1 MPSAI
6 AHTRLIVGL
15 EIHVELC
22 TRSKMFT
29 RAPNPAHVDFD
40 GSDPNSLVDPLVA
53 ALPGTLPVMNR
64 AAVEMSARVGMALGC
79 EIAKQ
84 CRWDR
89 KNYFYPDLP
98 KGYQISQYDQP
109 LCGEG
114 KFELPMEDGS
124 TKTIGIIRAHL
135 EEDTGKLGHE
145 LPGGRHYDGSLVDL
159 NRAGTPLLEIVT
171 APDFASAAEVVAFA
185 QNLRVLCRFLGVTE
199 GVMQK
204 GHMRFEPNINVEIT
218 FEDGTTVRTPI
229 VEVKN
234 LNSFKAVWV
243 QLFEDAKPIG
253 APIVLEPL
261 RSAPSVRTMR
271 GLRKDSNEPYTRVV
285 GWGDRLLNPA
295 DQEVV
300 AASAQWIAS
309 EPIVLSGFRTE
320 MDVDAIVVTDA
331 GPIRIALAPDAAPAT
346 VRNFVTLADQGFY
359 NNTVFHRI
367 VPMNREGQPFVVQG
381 GDPTGTGDGGPGWNL
396 VLEPSDLP
404 HDLGVVG
411 MARGDEPHSAGSQFY
426 FALSREGTAKL
437 DNQYCTFGFV
447 VSGRDALQKI
457 VQANIADATTGRP
470 TSAPK
475 IQYVEIVPAPARAR
489 GENRRDQRVR
499 PELINP
505 FITPASPQMR

>member
-1 MPSAI
+1 MPEQSNHVACNF
-6 AHTRLIVGL
+6 AVG
-15 EIHVELC
+15 
-22 TRSKMFT
+22 
-29 RAPNPAHVDFD
+29 
-40 GSDPNSLVDPLVA
+40 
-53 ALPGTLPVMNR
+53 
-64 AAVEMSARVGMALGC
+64 ARVHLGKTLGYCALALVFAFTSC
-79 EIAKQ
+79 KSAKQ
-84 CRWDR
+84 TTLAETPTISDS
-89 KNYFYPDLP
+89 KTFTQTIVPP
-98 KGYQISQYDQP
+98 KTD
-109 LCGEG
+109 EG
-114 KFELPMEDGS
+114 GQVIAASSSVDAIDTQNSNMERS
-124 TKTIGIIRAHL
+124 TLAKSASLECARRFHRAQ
-135 EEDTGKLGHE
+135 E
-145 LPGGRHYDGSLVDL
+145 PV
-159 NRAGTPLLEIVT
+159 EI
-171 APDFASAAEVVAFA
+171 
-185 QNLRVLCRFLGVTE
+185 RVLAPSTHGRLTIEVLDTKGTSLGELGVTP
-199 GVMQK
+199 GIVDIRSMIPT
-204 GHMRFEPNINVEIT
+204 MDT
-218 FEDGTTVRTPI
+218 F
-229 VEVKN
+229 
-234 LNSFKAVWV
+234 SKAVWV

-396 VLEPSDLP
+396 ALEPSDLP

-457 VQANIADATTGRP
+457 AQANIADATTGRP

>member
-1 MPSAI
+1 MPEQSNHVTCKESTRYGVHRLKTLGYCALAMVCVLASCQSADQTTL
-6 AHTRLIVGL
+6 AET
-15 EIHVELC
+15 
-22 TRSKMFT
+22 
-29 RAPNPAHVDFD
+29 PAI
-40 GSDPNSLVDPLVA
+40 SDSEN
-53 ALPGTLPVMNR
+53 
-64 AAVEMSARVGMALGC
+64 
-79 EIAKQ
+79 
-84 CRWDR
+84 
-89 KNYFYPDLP
+89 
-98 KGYQISQYDQP
+98 
-109 LCGEG
+109 
-114 KFELPMEDGS
+114 
-124 TKTIGIIRAHL
+124 
-135 EEDTGKLGHE
+135 
-145 LPGGRHYDGSLVDL
+145 
-159 NRAGTPLLEIVT
+159 
-171 APDFASAAEVVAFA
+171 FA
-185 QNLRVLCRFLGVTE
+185 QTIVPPKTDAGGQIIVASPSVDTIDKKNSNMERSTLAKSASLECARRFHRAQEPVEVRVLAPSTHGRLTIEVLDTKGKSLGDLGVTP
-199 GVMQK
+199 GIVDIRSMIPT
-204 GHMRFEPNINVEIT
+204 MDT
-218 FEDGTTVRTPI
+218 F
-229 VEVKN
+229 
-234 LNSFKAVWV
+234 SKAVWV

-261 RSAPSVRTMR
+261 RSAPSVRTMC

-320 MDVDAIVVTDA
+320 MDVDAIMVTDA

-346 VRNFVTLADQGFY
+346 VRNFITLADQGFY

-396 VLEPSDLP
+396 ALEPSDLP

-437 DNQYCTFGFV
+437 DNQYCTFGFI

-457 VQANIADATTGRP
+457 AQANIADATTGRP

>member
-1 MPSAI
+1 MPEQCNHVACNF
-6 AHTRLIVGL
+6 AVG
-15 EIHVELC
+15 
-22 TRSKMFT
+22 
-29 RAPNPAHVDFD
+29 
-40 GSDPNSLVDPLVA
+40 
-53 ALPGTLPVMNR
+53 
-64 AAVEMSARVGMALGC
+64 ARVHLGKTLGYCALALVC
-79 EIAKQ
+79 AFTSCKSAKQ
-84 CRWDR
+84 TTLAETPTSSDS
-89 KNYFYPDLP
+89 KTFTQTIVPP
-98 KGYQISQYDQP
+98 KTD
-109 LCGEG
+109 EG
-114 KFELPMEDGS
+114 GQVIAASSNVDAIDTQNSNMERS
-124 TKTIGIIRAHL
+124 TLAKSASLECARRFHRAQ
-135 EEDTGKLGHE
+135 E
-145 LPGGRHYDGSLVDL
+145 PV
-159 NRAGTPLLEIVT
+159 EI
-171 APDFASAAEVVAFA
+171 
-185 QNLRVLCRFLGVTE
+185 RVLAPSTHGRLTIEVLDTKGTSLGELGVTP
-199 GVMQK
+199 GIVDIRSMIPT
-204 GHMRFEPNINVEIT
+204 MDT
-218 FEDGTTVRTPI
+218 F
-229 VEVKN
+229 
-234 LNSFKAVWV
+234 SKAVWV

-309 EPIVLSGFRTE
+309 EPIVVSGFRTE

-396 VLEPSDLP
+396 ALEPSDLP

-457 VQANIADATTGRP
+457 AQANIADATTGRP

>member
-1 MPSAI
+1 MPEQSNHVACNF
-6 AHTRLIVGL
+6 TVG
-15 EIHVELC
+15 
-22 TRSKMFT
+22 
-29 RAPNPAHVDFD
+29 
-40 GSDPNSLVDPLVA
+40 
-53 ALPGTLPVMNR
+53 
-64 AAVEMSARVGMALGC
+64 ARVHLGKTLGYCALALLFAFTSCKSANQITLAETPTSFDSKTFTQTIVPPKTDEGGQVIAASSSVDAIDTQNSNMERSTLAKSASLEC
-79 EIAKQ
+79 ARRFHRAQEPVEI
-84 CRWDR
+84 
-89 KNYFYPDLP
+89 
-98 KGYQISQYDQP
+98 
-109 LCGEG
+109 
-114 KFELPMEDGS
+114 
-124 TKTIGIIRAHL
+124 
-135 EEDTGKLGHE
+135 
-145 LPGGRHYDGSLVDL
+145 
-159 NRAGTPLLEIVT
+159 
-171 APDFASAAEVVAFA
+171 
-185 QNLRVLCRFLGVTE
+185 RVLAPSTHGRLTIEVLDTKGTSLGELGVTP
-199 GVMQK
+199 GIVDIRSMIPT
-204 GHMRFEPNINVEIT
+204 MDT
-218 FEDGTTVRTPI
+218 F
-229 VEVKN
+229 
-234 LNSFKAVWV
+234 SKAVWV

-396 VLEPSDLP
+396 ALEPSDLP

-457 VQANIADATTGRP
+457 AQANIADATTGRP

-489 GENRRDQRVR
+489 GENRRDQRIR

>member
-1 MPSAI
+1 MPEQSNHVTCKESTRYGVHRLKTLGYCALAMVCVLASCQSADQTTL
-6 AHTRLIVGL
+6 AET
-15 EIHVELC
+15 
-22 TRSKMFT
+22 
-29 RAPNPAHVDFD
+29 PAI
-40 GSDPNSLVDPLVA
+40 SDSEN
-53 ALPGTLPVMNR
+53 
-64 AAVEMSARVGMALGC
+64 
-79 EIAKQ
+79 
-84 CRWDR
+84 
-89 KNYFYPDLP
+89 
-98 KGYQISQYDQP
+98 
-109 LCGEG
+109 
-114 KFELPMEDGS
+114 
-124 TKTIGIIRAHL
+124 
-135 EEDTGKLGHE
+135 
-145 LPGGRHYDGSLVDL
+145 
-159 NRAGTPLLEIVT
+159 
-171 APDFASAAEVVAFA
+171 FA
-185 QNLRVLCRFLGVTE
+185 QTIVPPKTDAGGQIIVASPSVDTIDKKNSNMERSTLAKSASLECARRFHRAQEPVEVRVLAPSTHGRLTIEVLDTKGKSLGDLGVTP
-199 GVMQK
+199 GIVDIRSMIPT
-204 GHMRFEPNINVEIT
+204 MDT
-218 FEDGTTVRTPI
+218 F
-229 VEVKN
+229 
-234 LNSFKAVWV
+234 SKAVWV

-320 MDVDAIVVTDA
+320 MDVDAIMVTDA

-396 VLEPSDLP
+396 ALEPSDLP

-457 VQANIADATTGRP
+457 AQANIADATTGRP